1 MGNRG
6 PQPGTGGR
14 PRKPLAD
21 KITEGKTDKFSH
33 GSVKLPEPVELEGAE
48 MPPPHEFLSD
58 EQKNGEELVA
68 TEIYQSTWEW
78 LRKFH
83 CEQLVTRQGLEQYAV
98 AAARWIQCEKA
109 ISTFGFLAKHPTTG
123 APITSPYVSMAREY
137 SKHANALWNQ
147 IFAVVREN
155 SSMDCST
162 SWTPADDVMERL
174 LTMRRGK

>member
-21 KITEGKTDKFSH
+21 KMEEGRSKNR
-33 GSVKLPEPVELEGAE
+33 SVGIPLPEPVDLVGVE

-58 EQKNGEELVA
+58 EQ
-68 TEIYQSTWEW
+68 IYKSTSDW
-78 LRKFH
+78 LRKFR
-83 CEQLVTRQGLEQYAV
+83 CEQMVTQQSLEQYAV

-155 SSMDCST
+155 SSMDCSA
-162 SWTPADDVMERL
+162 SRTPADDVMERL
-174 LTMRRGK
+174 LTMRRSR